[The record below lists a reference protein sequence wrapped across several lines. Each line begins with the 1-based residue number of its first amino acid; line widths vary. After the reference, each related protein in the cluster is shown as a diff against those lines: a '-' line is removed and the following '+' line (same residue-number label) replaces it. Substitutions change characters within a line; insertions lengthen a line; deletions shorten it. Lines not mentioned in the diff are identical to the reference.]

1 MPVVYRSGIR
11 IVRLQDG
18 VRRAAVPVDAPVLFG
33 VHDEIA
39 SHYGREPGSYRPHA
53 ATLDYLVAAA
63 GG

>member
-1 MPVVYRSGIR
+1 MPVYRSGVR
-11 IVRLQDG
+11 IERLGDG
-18 VRRAAVPVDAPVLFG
+18 VRRATLPVDAPVLFG

-39 SHYGREPGSYRPHA
+39 SHYGREPGSFEPHA